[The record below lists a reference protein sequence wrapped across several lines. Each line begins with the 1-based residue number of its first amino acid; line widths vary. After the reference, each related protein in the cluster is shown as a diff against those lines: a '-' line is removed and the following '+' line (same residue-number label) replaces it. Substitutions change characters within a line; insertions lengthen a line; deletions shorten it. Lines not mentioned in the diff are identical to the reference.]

1 VAGAAGW
8 PVRPEPRPPGCRAS
22 RAWVAQSVDRKPA
35 GRGRG
40 GCGAPRRRW
49 GKQKSKRGIIKQQ
62 VTKVVDLMDLELNVN
77 VYCTGTYACLLAL
90 IIPGGSAERLAF
102 ASRNPCGGAPIYR
115 EPRREA
121 VQRGILAAPAGKAH
135 ARCRSHCAKAK
146 DIGAAIAPAVGPH
159 APILDAQR
167 HSVVLAE
174 ALAWRSAAVS
184 LGAEPRERAGR
195 TCDDAALPDD
205 MSSAL
210 QIIHAPRD
218 AGVVL
223 HLAATNTPS

>member
-1 VAGAAGW
+1 MYIAVA
-8 PVRPEPRPPGCRAS
+8 PMRP
-22 RAWVAQSVDRKPA
+22 
-35 GRGRG
+35 
-40 GCGAPRRRW
+40 
-49 GKQKSKRGIIKQQ
+49 
-62 VTKVVDLMDLELNVN
+62 
-77 VYCTGTYACLLAL
+77 LLAL
-90 IIPGGSAERLAF
+90 IVPVAAPKGKPSHRG
-102 ASRNPCGGAPIYR
+102 NPCGGAPVYR

-135 ARCRSHCAKAK
+135 PGCRSHCAKAK

-167 HSVVLAE
+167 HSIVLAE

-184 LGAEPRERAGR
+184 LGAEPRESGWERAGR